1 MDRALV
7 SGTRCAG
14 STPARGKDLI
24 MKQEFLDILACPT
37 SKEPLQLVSSDQL
50 KDINDTL
57 SSRKYEDG
65 SSIEITVVHEALY
78 ALDSKKMYIINEGIP
93 ILMPNKAIDCS
104 DIL

>member
-14 STPARGKDLI
+14 STPARGKDPI

-37 SKEPLQLVSSDQL
+37 TKEPLQLLSSDQL
-50 KDINDTL
+50 KDINEAL
-57 SSRKYEDG
+57 ASRKYEDG
-65 SSIEITVVHEALY
+65 SPIETTVVHEALY
-78 ALDSKKMYIINEGIP
+78 ALDSKKMYIVKEGIP
-93 ILMPNKAIDCS
+93 VLMPNKAIDCS

>member
-14 STPARGKDLI
+14 STPARGKDHI
-24 MKQEFLDILACPT
+24 MKQEFLNILACPT

-57 SSRKYEDG
+57 ASRKYLDG

-78 ALDSKKMYIINEGIP
+78 ALDSKKMYIVRDGIP
-93 ILMPNKAIDCS
+93 VLMPNKAVDCS